1 MKYIIELIMTD
12 EYGNTN
18 KWKFYLAKQL
28 RNFRNQKEMF
38 ENKELKLKLYECKE
52 IEVDGEV

>member
-18 KWKFYLAKQL
+18 NEVLSCETIEEFQKS
-28 RNFRNQKEMF
+28 KEMF

>member
-18 KWKFYLAKQL
+18 KEVLPCETIEEFQKS
-28 RNFRNQKEMF
+28 KEMF

>member
-18 KWKFYLAKQL
+18 NEVLPCETIEEFHKS
-28 RNFRNQKEMF
+28 KEMF

>member
-18 KWKFYLAKQL
+18 NEVLPCETIEGFQKS
-28 RNFRNQKEMF
+28 KEMF

-52 IEVDGEV
+52 INGEV

>member
-18 KWKFYLAKQL
+18 NEVLPCETIEEFQKS
-28 RNFRNQKEMF
+28 KEMF